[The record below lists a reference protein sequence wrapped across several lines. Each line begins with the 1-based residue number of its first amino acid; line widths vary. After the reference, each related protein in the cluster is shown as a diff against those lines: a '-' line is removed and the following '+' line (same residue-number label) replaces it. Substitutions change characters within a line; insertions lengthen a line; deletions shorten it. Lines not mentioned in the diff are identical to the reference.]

1 MSDHTYNL
9 QPRDRLFLRDA
20 RPMAASDAGLGAN
33 WPRPDQLWN
42 AIINAFRRQWPD
54 RQPWEGAEHTKRA
67 TDKHQDSS
75 FRFGALKTLGPFP
88 SKDDEIYY
96 PFPLDWNME
105 LVLCDG
111 TDLPKLLT
119 HAFRAKKL
127 GKEDRPTWLAA
138 ADYTRYLAGES
149 FEPTTPAL
157 YDEERTIG
165 IAINPETRTTG
176 DDDHRLYQAEYL
188 RLRPDVSL
196 AFSAS
201 CNIAPKGGTC
211 GTVDVFARA
220 DKPQELILGGQQG
233 VAGLMARAARLKLP
247 QAKITTR
254 YLRWTLL
261 SPAVFNA
268 GWRPDWVAE
277 DGRVMLPNAER
288 PASMARADWKALAAK
303 AGGFATARLIAARV
317 GKPLAFSGW
326 DLQAGPKPTVLAV
339 PAGSCYVFDCETVE
353 EARALAAA
361 LAPDRPRSTRF
372 GEKGFG
378 IGLCSSLLTP
388 ASLSPVS

>member
-42 AIINAFRRQWPD
+42 AIINAFHRAWPGPKL
-54 RQPWEGAEHTKRA
+54 QSWEGAAHTKRA

-88 SKDDEIYY
+88 SKDDEIYF

-105 LVLCDG
+105 IVPCAG
-111 TDLPKLLT
+111 TDLPAPLT
-119 HAFRAKKL
+119 HAFRAMTI
-127 GKEDRPTWLAA
+127 GKADHPQWLSLS
-138 ADYTRYLAGES
+138 DYTRYLAGES
-149 FEPTTPAL
+149 FEPIKPDL

-165 IAINPETRTTG
+165 IAINPETGTTG
-176 DDDHRLYQAEYL
+176 DDDHKLYQAEYL

-196 AFSAS
+196 AFTAS
-201 CNIAPKGGTC
+201 CKITPKGDVC
-211 GTVDVFARA
+211 VTVDDVFKLPDA
-220 DKPQELILGGQQG
+220 PQELILGGQQG
-233 VAGLMARAARLKLP
+233 VAGLTARAAELRLP
-247 QAKITTR
+247 QAKITTQ

-261 SPAVFNA
+261 SPAVFSA
-268 GWRPDWVAE
+268 GWLPGWCRDSRKAPEAPL
-277 DGRVMLPNAER
+277 GTVMLRE
-288 PASMARADWKALAAK
+288 ASAS
-303 AGGFATARLIAARV
+303 LIAARV
-317 GKPLAFSGW
+317 GKPLPFSGW
-326 DLQAGPKPTVLAV
+326 DLQSKGPKPTVLAV

-353 EARALAAA
+353 KARTLAA
-361 LAPDRPRSTRF
+361 LLHGRPRSDRF

-378 IGLCSSLLTP
+378 IGVCSSVGTQDSGP
-388 ASLSPVS
+388 RPQPESPSSAS